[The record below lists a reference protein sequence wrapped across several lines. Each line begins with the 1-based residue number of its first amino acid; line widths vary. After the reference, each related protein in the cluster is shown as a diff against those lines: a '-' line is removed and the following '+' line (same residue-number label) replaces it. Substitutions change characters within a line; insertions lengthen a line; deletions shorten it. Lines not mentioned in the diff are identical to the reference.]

1 MMAQQPGAGGWVTFL
16 PLILIFIILYLFM
29 ILPQQR
35 MMRKKQEM
43 LQNLRRGDRVVT
55 NGGLHGQITAVKDKT
70 VKIKIAPNVEITV
83 EKDSIS
89 RVVKPVESG

>member
-1 MMAQQPGAGGWVTFL
+1 VTFL

-29 ILPQQR
+29 IMPQQR
-35 MMRKKQEM
+35 MMRKKQQM
-43 LQNLRRGDRVVT
+43 LQSLRRGDRVVT
-55 NGGLHGQITAVKDKT
+55 NGGLHGQIIAVKD

>member
-1 MMAQQPGAGGWVTFL
+1 MTFL

-29 ILPQQR
+29 IMPQQR
-35 MMRKKQEM
+35 MMRKKQQM
-43 LQNLRRGDRVVT
+43 LQSLRRGDRVVT
-55 NGGLHGQITAVKDKT
+55 NGGLHGQITAVKDKI